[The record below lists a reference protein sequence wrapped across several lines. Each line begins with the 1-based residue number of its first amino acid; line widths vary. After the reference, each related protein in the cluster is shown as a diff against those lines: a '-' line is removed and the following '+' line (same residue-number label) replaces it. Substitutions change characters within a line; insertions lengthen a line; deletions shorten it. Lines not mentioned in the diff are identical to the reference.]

1 MTSPFALVLSIA
13 ATGCGFIIALVG
25 IIVDAASA
33 PPPTV
38 AAAMTPEIVAVVAPE
53 VRQGDPVPYTVAWE
67 PAASRPQARGR

>member
-25 IIVDAASA
+25 LIADAASA

-38 AAAMTPEIVAVVAPE
+38 AAAMPPGTGAVVAPQ
-53 VRQGDPVPYTVAWE
+53 VRHGDPVPYTVAWE
-67 PAASRPQARGR
+67 PAASRPQATV